1 MQSGMRILAVFALIG
16 VATGLGLVLNA
27 GTAPASL
34 LLLLA
39 VVLSSLLGRVSGI
52 VASVAGFLCL
62 NFFFTAPE
70 RTFAVHKA
78 DDLFALAVFVG
89 VALVVG
95 TVVASATELRR
106 AAERREQEVRMRLDV
121 TERLRAGE
129 DPEAVAEG
137 AAAALLQL
145 FELASCRLLAGAHEV
160 EATGE
165 GPPGEAMHL
174 EAGSSTLDA
183 VASKRRPLS
192 NADKAVL
199 AALVASLGAALE
211 GTRLEAEA
219 RNARIA
225 AAVGRTRSGFL
236 SAVSHNLR
244 TPLASIKAAVST
256 LLAPDARLDRDD
268 ERELLDTIYEETD
281 RLERLVTKVLN
292 LSRIR
297 AGGLE
302 LDPQPAD
309 LAGLAQAAIR
319 RLRPIAR
326 AHRVRLD
333 VPHDLPEV
341 LLDVTMMEQ
350 VFLNLLE
357 NSIRFSPPGSEIRV
371 EARVRD
377 GAVEVRVADHGPGI
391 PEGERE
397 RVFEEFVRVDSR
409 HESTGTGLG
418 LAIVRAVVVAHDG
431 RVWAEETPGGGAT
444 IAFSLPRP

>member
-1 MQSGMRILAVFALIG
+1 MRILAAIGLIG

-27 GTAPASL
+27 GTTPASL

-39 VVLSSLLGRVSGI
+39 VVLASLLGRVSGV

-70 RTFAVHKA
+70 HTFAVHKA
-78 DDLFALAVFVG
+78 DDLFALAVFVI
-89 VALVVG
+89 VAAVVG

-106 AAERREQEVRMRLDV
+106 AAERREREVRMRLDV

-129 DPEAVAEG
+129 DPHAVAEG

-145 FELASCRLLAGAHEV
+145 FELASCRLAAGAHEV
-160 EATGE
+160 SATGQS
-165 GPPGEAMHL
+165 PPGEAMHL

-183 VASKRRPLS
+183 VASRRRPLS

-219 RNARIA
+219 RNSRIA

-326 AHRVRLD
+326 AHLVRLD

-341 LLDVTMMEQ
+341 RLDVTMMEQ

-371 EARVRD
+371 EARASD
-377 GAVEVRVADHGPGI
+377 GALEVRVADHGRGI
-391 PEGERE
+391 PEAERE
-397 RVFEEFVRVDSR
+397 RVFEEFVRGESR

-418 LAIVRAVVVAHDG
+418 LAIVRAIVVAHDG
-431 RVWAEETPGGGAT
+431 RVWAEETPGGGTT
-444 IAFSLPRP
+444 IAFRLPQ

>member
-1 MQSGMRILAVFALIG
+1 MRILAAIGLIG

-27 GTAPASL
+27 GTTPASL

-39 VVLSSLLGRVSGI
+39 VVLASLLGRVSGV
-52 VASVAGFLCL
+52 VASIAGFLGL

-70 RTFAVHKA
+70 HTFAVRKA
-78 DDLFALAVFVG
+78 DDLFALAVFVI
-89 VALVVG
+89 VAGVVG

-106 AAERREQEVRMRLDV
+106 AAERREREVRMRLDV

-129 DPEAVAEG
+129 DPHAVAEG

-145 FELASCRLLAGAHEV
+145 FELASCRLAAGAHEV
-160 EATGE
+160 SATGQ
-165 GPPGEAMHL
+165 GPPGEAMHM

-183 VASKRRPLS
+183 VASRRRPLS

-219 RNARIA
+219 RNSRIA

-326 AHRVRLD
+326 AHLVRLD
-333 VPHDLPEV
+333 VPHDLPEIR
-341 LLDVTMMEQ
+341 LDVTMMEQ

-371 EARVRD
+371 EARASDR
-377 GAVEVRVADHGPGI
+377 AVEVRVADHGRGI
-391 PEGERE
+391 PEAERE
-397 RVFEEFVRVDSR
+397 RVFEEFVRGESR

-418 LAIVRAVVVAHDG
+418 LAIVRAIVMAHDG
-431 RVWAEETPGGGAT
+431 RVWAEETAGGGTT
-444 IAFSLPRP
+444 IAFRLPR